1 MKGVPAKT
9 VYTATLLALLT
20 FAAGYALA
28 AAFSVTNGPNESGNG
43 NYEAAGSIPW
53 WTQSAVG
60 LSSVPV
66 TVPTALSSSA
76 GTPTILAAAGQAYMI
91 NTGTVGDLDHF
102 FKFTESSSAASSTE
116 IELTFTIST
125 GSTPSPTI
133 VTVYAETQSTVPA
146 SAQTYTLAYDLGS
159 PATGTIVLDSFQ
171 QISQQCSS
179 VGSCP

>member
-9 VYTATLLALLT
+9 VYTATILALLT
-20 FAAGYALA
+20 FAAGYTLA

-53 WTQSAVG
+53 WTQSSVG

-66 TVPTALSSSA
+66 SVPTALSSA
-76 GTPTILAAAGQAYMI
+76 GGTPTTLAAIGQPYMI
-91 NTGTVGDLDHF
+91 NPGTAGDLDHF
-102 FKFTESSSAASSTE
+102 FKFIESPSAVASTE
-116 IELTFTIST
+116 LELTFTIST
-125 GSTPSPTI
+125 GSTPSPNI
-133 VTVYAETQSTVPA
+133 VTVYLETQATVPT

-159 PATGTIVLDSFQ
+159 AAAGTIVLDSFQ

>member
-20 FAAGYALA
+20 FAAGYAIA
-28 AAFSVTNGPNESGNG
+28 ATFSVTNGPNENGNG

-60 LSSVPV
+60 LSNVPVSVPA
-66 TVPTALSSSA
+66 ALSSA
-76 GTPTILAAAGQAYMI
+76 VGTPTTLAATGQMYMI
-91 NTGTVGDLDHF
+91 NAGTTGDLDHF
-102 FKFTESSSAASSTE
+102 FAFTEAPSAVASTE
-116 IELTFTIST
+116 LVLTFTIST
-125 GSTPSPTI
+125 GATPTANTVI
-133 VTVYAETQSTVPA
+133 VFLETQGTVPT

-159 PATGTIVLDSFQ
+159 AASGTIVLDGFQ